1 MYYSKHKIC
10 IKISFNISFR
20 NMEEGPNICRRLR
33 DATKGVHDSSD
44 KLVNLKLGVAV
55 SEPSVW
61 YHGLLV
67 FSKIFF
73 KLENCL
79 DQCPSLGELD
89 FEGLRRTKVR
99 FYLFFICISNSK

>member
-1 MYYSKHKIC
+1 
-10 IKISFNISFR
+10 
-20 NMEEGPNICRRLR
+20 MEEGPNICRRLR

-61 YHGLLV
+61 YQGLLV

-99 FYLFFICISNSK
+99 FYFIYFSFVLQTQNYICHKNICV